1 VKRGATLK
9 KLMGVGGRILF
20 ILLFGFFMSFFIF
33 EAVGDGSFSLTGMPA
48 KLMIMIASFLVMFIG
63 LLVSFKNVKLGG
75 FIIMG
80 GGLFNSLYMILGGGA
95 DDIDAAL
102 IFGVPYIIIGVMIIA
117 SFRKKSKY
125 Y

>member
-1 VKRGATLK
+1 VKRGAALK
-9 KLMGVGGRILF
+9 KLMGILGRILF

-33 EAVGDGSFSLTGMPA
+33 ESIGEEGFSLTVMPV
-48 KLMIMIASFLVMFIG
+48 KLIIMIASFLVMFIG

-75 FIIMG
+75 FIIMA
-80 GGLFNSLYMILGGGA
+80 GGLFNALYMILSGGA

-102 IFGVPYIIIGVMIIA
+102 IFGVPFIILGVMIIA

>member
-1 VKRGATLK
+1 VKRGAALK
-9 KLMGVGGRILF
+9 KLMGVGGRFLF

-33 EAVGDGSFSLTGMPA
+33 ESVGDEGFSLTGLPV
-48 KLMIMIASFLVMFIG
+48 KLMIMIASFFVMFIG
-63 LLVSFKNVKLGG
+63 LMVSFKNVKLGG

-80 GGLFNSLYMILGGGA
+80 GGVFNAIYMILGGGA

-102 IFGVPYIIIGVMIIA
+102 IFGVPFIIIGVMIIA

>member
-1 VKRGATLK
+1 MKRGVALK
-9 KLMGVGGRILF
+9 KFMGIGGRILF
-20 ILLFGFFMSFFIF
+20 ILLFGFFMSFFVF
-33 EAVGDGSFSLTGMPA
+33 ESIGEDGFSLTGMPV

-63 LLVSFKNVKLGG
+63 LFISFKNVKLGG
-75 FIIMG
+75 FIILA
-80 GGLFNSLYMILGGGA
+80 GGLFNALYMIIGGGF

-102 IFGVPYIIIGVMIIA
+102 IFGLPFIIVGAMIMA

>member
-1 VKRGATLK
+1 
-9 KLMGVGGRILF
+9 MGVGGRFLF

-33 EAVGDGSFSLTGMPA
+33 ESVGDEGFSLTGLPV
-48 KLMIMIASFLVMFIG
+48 KIMIMIASFFVMFIG
-63 LLVSFKNVKLGG
+63 LMVSFKNVKLGG

-80 GGLFNSLYMILGGGA
+80 GGVFNAIYMILGGGA

-102 IFGVPYIIIGVMIIA
+102 IFGVPFIIIGVMIIA

>member
-1 VKRGATLK
+1 MKRGAALK
-9 KLMGVGGRILF
+9 KLMGILGRILF

-33 EAVGDGSFSLTGMPA
+33 ESIGEEGFSLTVMPV
-48 KLMIMIASFLVMFIG
+48 KLIIMIASFLVMFIG

-75 FIIMG
+75 FIIMA
-80 GGLFNSLYMILGGGA
+80 GGLFNALYMILSGGA

-102 IFGVPYIIIGVMIIA
+102 IFGVPFIILGVMIIA

>member
-1 VKRGATLK
+1 VKRGAVLK
-9 KLMGVGGRILF
+9 KLMGVGGRFLF

-33 EAVGDGSFSLTGMPA
+33 ESVGDEGFSLTGLPV
-48 KLMIMIASFLVMFIG
+48 KLMIMIASFFVMFIG
-63 LLVSFKNVKLGG
+63 LMVSFKNVKLGG

-80 GGLFNSLYMILGGGA
+80 GGVFNAIYMILGGGA

-102 IFGVPYIIIGVMIIA
+102 IFGVPFIIIGVMIIA